1 MGEKKKK
8 SVENK
13 LDNGESNS
21 APFLSLVPPLA
32 FPSSVCTNTSCGRGF
47 SCAARGMERIPAEQP
62 RWASSALPDT
72 GGSESTAVA
81 VPCSAPDLQPP
92 AAKGTAGGTGVWAEF
107 QAIAPLGTCCFFFF
121 FFSRPAWHARANDG
135 RKTQQ
140 GRAKHKGSDRPSRD
154 RQGQRVTPGLTQ
166 GGLTPSRGFST
177 CRELHGYKQ
186 LGFLLEGSWESPPGM
201 LGARRGEV
209 GAPWGAAKPGA
220 CNKSSSCQKIP
231 TENNQLSVD

>member
-1 MGEKKKK
+1 MCCQG
-8 SVENK
+8 
-13 LDNGESNS
+13 DG
-21 APFLSLVPPLA
+21 AD
-32 FPSSVCTNTSCGRGF
+32 SCR
-47 SCAARGMERIPAEQP
+47 A
-62 RWASSALPDT
+62 
-72 GGSESTAVA
+72 
-81 VPCSAPDLQPP
+81 
-92 AAKGTAGGTGVWAEF
+92 
-107 QAIAPLGTCCFFFF
+107 APLGQQRPAGHGGLGKHRGGRALLCPRSSAACSQRDSWWHGGLGRISSHCSFRHVLLFFF
-121 FFSRPAWHARANDG
+121 FFSRPAWHARANDD

-231 TENNQLSVD
+231 TENNHLSVD